1 MWCTIT
7 ASNRLHRRSHWNQ
20 SHVMTQYP
28 KRKEEITS
36 GCGKPGYLPPTGCN
50 HCNVNGNSA
59 VLGLHHNFKNRT
71 IPTFHFSAERY
82 NQIFCYIAAH
92 FKKLFLIS
100 FFNTADKS
108 LQLNPNT
115 VLWKPKIQIN
125 YPVNQREKGYNLKC
139 SINRTSVQVNQYVS
153 IQNTWLD
160 IYILQGKN

>member
-1 MWCTIT
+1 MEGQIGLKHTLVHEYSGAKGFRSNSSLFILPWQDPKSQLGHLWRFIAGASEEGKESVWCTIT
-7 ASNRLHRRSHWNQ
+7 AGNRLHRRSHWNQ

-36 GCGKPGYLPPTGCN
+36 GCGKPGSLPPTGCN

-92 FKKLFLIS
+92 FKT
-100 FFNTADKS
+100 FF
-108 LQLNPNT
+108 
-115 VLWKPKIQIN
+115 
-125 YPVNQREKGYNLKC
+125 
-139 SINRTSVQVNQYVS
+139 
-153 IQNTWLD
+153 
-160 IYILQGKN
+160 